1 MSPKMTLR
9 WLAFALVAISLGS
22 IHAVA
27 QDAPSV
33 AEAARRARQ
42 QKQESAKPAR
52 VIDNDSLPA
61 APATSSP
68 ATAPAPA
75 SDSSSAPAAANASDS
90 SASGTSGVNAA
101 DEEEKKAQIEAL
113 KQEIADKKERINL
126 QQREM
131 ALAQDTY
138 LSNPDHE
145 HDTAGKSKLDSMQSD
160 LSQLQAQLTDLQAKL
175 AALGPSPETKTPETP
190 KPPAS

>member
-9 WLAFALVAISLGS
+9 CLVFAFVAVSVGS
-22 IHAVA
+22 IYAVA

-33 AEAARRARQ
+33 AEAARRTRQ

-61 APATSSP
+61 APASSSP

-75 SDSSSAPAAANASDS
+75 SDSTTVPAAANASDS
-90 SASGTSGVNAA
+90 SATGTAGANAA

-145 HDTAGKSKLDSMQSD
+145 HDNAGKSKLDSMQSD
-160 LSQLQAQLTDLQAKL
+160 LSQLQAQLTDLQSKL